1 MPPVRNRRIFWM
13 VRVDVKI
20 EGPSIQRAI
29 SSQENQMSDTQTV
42 KCLDMRCSLTVL
54 RIPFQPLSCGV
65 C

>member
-1 MPPVRNRRIFWM
+1 M